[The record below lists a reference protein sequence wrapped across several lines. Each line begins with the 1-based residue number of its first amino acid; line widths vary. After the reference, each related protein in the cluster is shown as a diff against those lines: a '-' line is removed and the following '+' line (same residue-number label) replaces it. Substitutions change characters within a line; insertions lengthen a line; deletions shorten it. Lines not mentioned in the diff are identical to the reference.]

1 MVWEFIY
8 NRICEL
14 KGSRIMKEKVSIWVG
29 NFESKDEFLNYTNTE
44 YTENGDS
51 ISSNFEKDFN
61 LIYYDRDLVEKEW
74 VSQSKNNIKD
84 LLKGFSYVDQFIQQ
98 FNNTNR
104 EKKFNAVILIY
115 NMESNA
121 KERKVKFKNNELEF
135 VGVYQY
141 RIPVDDRW

>member
-1 MVWEFIY
+1 
-8 NRICEL
+8 
-14 KGSRIMKEKVSIWVG
+14 MKEKVSIWVG

>member
-1 MVWEFIY
+1 
-8 NRICEL
+8 
-14 KGSRIMKEKVSIWVG
+14 MKEKVSIWVG

-44 YTENGDS
+44 YTEDGDS

-84 LLKGFSYVDQFIQQ
+84 LLKDFSYIDQLIQQ
-98 FNNTNR
+98 FNYTNC
-104 EKKFNAVILIY
+104 EKKFNTAILIY
-115 NMESNA
+115 NMEYNA
-121 KERKVKFKNNELEF
+121 KERKVKFKSNELEF

-141 RIPVDDRW
+141 RISIDDRW

>member
-1 MVWEFIY
+1 
-8 NRICEL
+8 
-14 KGSRIMKEKVSIWVG
+14 MKEKVSIWVG
-29 NFESKDEFLNYTNTE
+29 NFESKDEFLNYKNTE

-104 EKKFNAVILIY
+104 EKKFNAAILIY
-115 NMESNA
+115 NMESSA

>member
-1 MVWEFIY
+1 
-8 NRICEL
+8 
-14 KGSRIMKEKVSIWVG
+14 MKENVSIWVG
-29 NFESKDEFLNYTNTE
+29 NFESKDDFLNYTNIE
-44 YTENGDS
+44 YTEDGDS

-74 VSQSKNNIKD
+74 FSQSINNKKD

-98 FNNTNR
+98 FDNTHC
-104 EKKFNAVILIY
+104 EKKFNAAILIY
-115 NMESNA
+115 NMECNA